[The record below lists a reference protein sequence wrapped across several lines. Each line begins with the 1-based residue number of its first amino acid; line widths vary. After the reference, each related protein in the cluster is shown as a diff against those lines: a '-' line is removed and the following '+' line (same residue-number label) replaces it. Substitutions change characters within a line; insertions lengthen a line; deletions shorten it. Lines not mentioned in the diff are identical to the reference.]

1 MLKPA
6 DVQKMLMKQDNP
18 VNMILEQANLGR
30 GKHWYVNTDKEFL
43 SLIDF
48 SSFLFSRMKVRSC

>member
-6 DVQKMLMKQDNP
+6 DVNKMLIKQDNP

-30 GKHWYVNTDKEFL
+30 GQHWFVLFFFTFFILILLVNFC
-43 SLIDF
+43 
-48 SSFLFSRMKVRSC
+48 KV

>member
-6 DVQKMLMKQDNP
+6 DVNKMLVKQDNP

-30 GKHWYVNTDKEFL
+30 GKHWFV
-43 SLIDF
+43 IR
-48 SSFLFSRMKVRSC
+48 SFYLNNFFGF